1 MYKLYTDKQEIFE
14 CDIQLE
20 GASLSNSLARL
31 IVATKDLSLLFEGEI
46 NSRGKCIIPIK
57 KLKGLLQE
65 NSSGNIKLE
74 VIAEDTY
81 FTPWESTFEVD
92 ASRKIQVEVKSQS
105 GTVITEDNKPKIKV
119 ANIKETKQVTT
130 NDKKHVY
137 NILKLL
143 VKEDIK
149 LDNVNFRKNKLN
161 HIVATYLSEN
171 TIKESQKDK
180 IIEGVITGLSKL
192 KWLKNGWT
200 L

>member
-1 MYKLYTDKQEIFE
+1 MAITKENEITKIE
-14 CDIQLE
+14 VVGSWNIQ
-20 GASLSNSLARL
+20 
-31 IVATKDLSLLFEGEI
+31 
-46 NSRGKCIIPIK
+46 
-57 KLKGLLQE
+57 
-65 NSSGNIKLE
+65 
-74 VIAEDTY
+74 IAQD
-81 FTPWESTFEVD
+81 
-92 ASRKIQVEVKSQS
+92 
-105 GTVITEDNKPKIKV
+105 TVITEDNKPKIKV

-192 KWLKNGWT
+192 K
-200 L
+200 

>member
-65 NSSGNIKLE
+65 NTSGNIKLE

-105 GTVITEDNKPKIKV
+105 GKVITEDNKPKIKV
-119 ANIKETKQVTT
+119 ANIKEGKKVTS

-192 KWLKNGWT
+192 K
-200 L
+200 